1 MRGTTKT
8 TSAISAWKKTDNAN
22 LKWSLYVYEPNGSKI
37 AWISYW
43 TRQKLCI

>member
-22 LKWSLYVYEPNGSKI
+22 LKWS
-37 AWISYW
+37 
-43 TRQKLCI
+43 